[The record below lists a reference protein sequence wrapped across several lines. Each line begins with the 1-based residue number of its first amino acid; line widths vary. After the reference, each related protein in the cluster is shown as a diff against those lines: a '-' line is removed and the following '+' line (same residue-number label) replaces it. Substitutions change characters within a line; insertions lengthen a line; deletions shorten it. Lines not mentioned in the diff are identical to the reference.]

1 MKHTELVVWQKS
13 MDFVIEVYQVTK
25 ALPADEKFGL
35 GSQMQRA
42 AVSIPSNIAEGH
54 GRKSTKVYLNH
65 LSIAHGSLMEMET
78 QLQIAYRL
86 KYIDL
91 TRFDRLSEQAA
102 QIGKML
108 NALQSSLSSKISE
121 SRIPNPAS

>member
-1 MKHTELVVWQKS
+1 
-13 MDFVIEVYQVTK
+13 MDFVIEVYPVTK
-25 ALPADEKFGL
+25 ALPTDEKFGL

-54 GRKSTKVYLNH
+54 GRKSTKIYLNH
-65 LSIAHGSLMEMET
+65 LSIAHGSLMEIET
-78 QLQIAYRL
+78 QLQIAHRL
-86 KYIDL
+86 KYIDP
-91 TRFDRLSEQAA
+91 TRFDTLREQAA

-108 NALQSSLSSKISE
+108 NALHNSLSLKISPNPE